1 MTVQKRR
8 KSRVSLSNRE
18 EERLSGILYRGWQ
31 QGIKTVWTLGKVI
44 FPITLI
50 VTIMQYTPVLPWI
63 IDKISPFM
71 KLIGLSGETAIPL
84 VLGNALNLYAGI
96 AAIISFDFT
105 VKEVFIMAVM
115 LSFSHNLFIESAL
128 ASRVGV
134 SWWFISGVRIGLALV
149 AAVLINL
156 FWSGG
161 AESAQYGLISSS
173 EVVLN
178 GWGDIGIHALQT
190 AFIGVLQLAL
200 IVIPLMIIV
209 QFLRELGWLTK
220 LSNGFAPLTRM
231 LGMDKSASMTL
242 VAGLTIGL
250 AYGAG
255 LMIQAVKED
264 GVSKRDMTLALI
276 FLVSCHAVV
285 EDTVIFIPLGIPV
298 WPLLLIRFVTA
309 VILTITVAFFWKQ
322 PKQDL
327 REELTHEAKH
337 SYTTL

>member
-1 MTVQKRR
+1 M
-8 KSRVSLSNRE
+8 
-18 EERLSGILYRGWQ
+18 SGIFYRGWKE
-31 QGIKTVWTLGKVI
+31 GLKTVWTLGKVI

-50 VTIMQYTPVLPWI
+50 VTFLQYTPVLPWL
-63 IDKISPFM
+63 IDKVSPLM

-96 AAIISFDFT
+96 AAIISFEFT
-105 VKEVFIMAVM
+105 VKEVFIMAIM
-115 LSFSHNLFIESAL
+115 LSFSHNLFIESAV

-134 SWWFISGVRIGLALV
+134 SWWFISGIRVGLALIS
-149 AAVLINL
+149 AVLINV

-161 AESAQYGLISSS
+161 SETAQYGLISSND
-173 EVVLN
+173 VVLN
-178 GWGDIGIHALQT
+178 GWAEIGMYTLQT

-200 IVIPLMIIV
+200 IVIPLMIVV

-220 LSNGFAPLTRM
+220 LSNGFSPFTKM
-231 LGMDKSASMTL
+231 LGMDKNASMTL
-242 VAGLTIGL
+242 VAGLSIGL

-264 GVSKRDMTLALI
+264 GVSRRDMTLALI

-298 WPLLLIRFVTA
+298 WPLLVIRFVTA
-309 VILTITVAFFWKQ
+309 VILTMTIALLWKQ
-322 PKQDL
+322 PDKDK
-327 REELTHEAKH
+327 RKELTHEPKH
-337 SYTTL
+337 TYNTL